1 MKGIQRACKGN
12 LERVKILMSKGMSKK
27 FVEYLKIVEYL
38 ILLICRILERL
49 LRLVPITVLLQ
60 YIDRRMNFYAQEIL
74 KRI

>member
-1 MKGIQRACKGN
+1 
-12 LERVKILMSKGMSKK
+12 MSKK